1 MATLVNEELFDYLD
15 HLNKEVDKRISMSNE
30 RSLQYLMHSQ
40 MKSIIENERDFL
52 KYINSNGTQ
61 SILSIS
67 SNGLP
72 SVASLNPDLEKICEL
87 AEEEKSFSDVTQKF
101 RKGIDGK
108 NRGEKEYSYV
118 PVSED
123 EWSKEL
129 KNRGGKKLQSQVG
142 FAISETEDG
151 KFELAVRE
159 DVHLQGYDQ
168 YSKEFPILIREGR
181 MKYHVVWN
189 KLLEDSEESFYV
201 PSSSTTI
208 QIIRTS
214 KQFNDLSRFYS
225 FNKQDYKSY
234 NGRMPL
240 LFWGSWTPKNYSEF
254 LSAGSNAR
262 VNIANNVLETLSKAL
277 GRKVNFKGINKN
289 DLKVVLDFYT
299 IPFKNDPQTTLK
311 ETDLFEFYCEYNNN
325 SRNKIA
331 SSKYPTKF
339 DLIFTNGGDK
349 MGQIEYFLPR
359 NVRYSNPINHKYNY
373 NFPEYGYSKHWYDG
387 YRFCLGL
394 VKLDVLGSAIYDEN
408 QFAKVQEGL
417 KKIHLKTN

>member
-299 IPFKNDPQTTLK
+299 IPFKNAPQTTL
-311 ETDLFEFYCEYNNN
+311 
-325 SRNKIA
+325 
-331 SSKYPTKF
+331 
-339 DLIFTNGGDK
+339 
-349 MGQIEYFLPR
+349 
-359 NVRYSNPINHKYNY
+359 
-373 NFPEYGYSKHWYDG
+373 
-387 YRFCLGL
+387 
-394 VKLDVLGSAIYDEN
+394 
-408 QFAKVQEGL
+408 
-417 KKIHLKTN
+417 

>member
-15 HLNKEVDKRISMSNE
+15 HLESEVDKRISISNE
-30 RSLQYLMHSQ
+30 KSLQYLMHSQ

-129 KNRGGKKLQSQVG
+129 KNRGGKKLQSHVG

-208 QIIRTS
+208 QIIKAPK
-214 KQFNDLSRFYS
+214 KQFNDLMFEI
-225 FNKQDYKSY
+225 KSLRLAIERIDKTLDNIDR
-234 NGRMPL
+234 NGIEVYVM
-240 LFWGSWTPKNYSEF
+240 N
-254 LSAGSNAR
+254 
-262 VNIANNVLETLSKAL
+262 
-277 GRKVNFKGINKN
+277 
-289 DLKVVLDFYT
+289 
-299 IPFKNDPQTTLK
+299 
-311 ETDLFEFYCEYNNN
+311 
-325 SRNKIA
+325 RN
-331 SSKYPTKF
+331 
-339 DLIFTNGGDK
+339 
-349 MGQIEYFLPR
+349 E
-359 NVRYSNPINHKYNY
+359 
-373 NFPEYGYSKHWYDG
+373 
-387 YRFCLGL
+387 
-394 VKLDVLGSAIYDEN
+394 
-408 QFAKVQEGL
+408 
-417 KKIHLKTN
+417 